1 MLISHFRLSF
11 QEVLNNHWISV
22 LETLSKLL
30 VSKDLEHCETHLR
43 DSVKTMFNRL
53 STDQLDNLYNKILE
67 SFENDSVHN
76 KRIAIKLCSC
86 LLETQKEFFSN
97 KLSDIVPKLLHC
109 LVSKPLS
116 DIPGK
121 FVLLNHG
128 NKLHDEELRD
138 KNKFLVADTLTLS
151 LIILEQYPLDERNTD
166 SLHLAKS
173 IISSSINFF
182 NDTTF
187 KKIKILFVQI
197 IDKIL
202 AQIPAEKLML
212 ALKSN
217 QEIDGVPF
225 TTPHEE
231 IKDMLEKLV
240 LEVHLTDSHEN
251 FIQSVNNILLLL
263 TQSLAQLYTP
273 EMNTK
278 QMKSLS
284 YVWMCKVVKEMLN
297 KATLNEKAD
306 AYHSTLLVSQ
316 ILYVG
321 YGNKKPGSS
330 KDRVKRISI
339 PDDDVK

>member
-1 MLISHFRLSF
+1 
-11 QEVLNNHWISV
+11 
-22 LETLSKLL
+22 
-30 VSKDLEHCETHLR
+30 
-43 DSVKTMFNRL
+43 
-53 STDQLDNLYNKILE
+53 
-67 SFENDSVHN
+67 
-76 KRIAIKLCSC
+76 
-86 LLETQKEFFSN
+86 
-97 KLSDIVPKLLHC
+97 
-109 LVSKPLS
+109 
-116 DIPGK
+116 
-121 FVLLNHG
+121 
-128 NKLHDEELRD
+128 
-138 KNKFLVADTLTLS
+138 
-151 LIILEQYPLDERNTD
+151 
-166 SLHLAKS
+166 
-173 IISSSINFF
+173 
-182 NDTTF
+182 
-187 KKIKILFVQI
+187 
-197 IDKIL
+197 
-202 AQIPAEKLML
+202 ML

-316 ILYVG
+316 ISYVG
-321 YGNKKPGSS
+321 YGNKKT
-330 KDRVKRISI
+330 RV
-339 PDDDVK
+339 VE